1 MRFQAVCE
9 LAQAWCWWKV
19 LESASTMN
27 VGVAVVD
34 SEAQVRTIEDPFPN
48 VAKHPLGLEIHC
60 RLAGRPERSFVCSR
74 ERDTENSISLFVRI
88 GNRPD
93 QDEFFDCLVKL
104 ARRKQFFRLVHDSVL
119 AVRR

>member
-1 MRFQAVCE
+1 LVLTSHHHYHLLVRPEMRFQAVCE

-60 RLAGRPERSFVCSR
+60 RLAGAEV
-74 ERDTENSISLFVRI
+74 V
-88 GNRPD
+88 
-93 QDEFFDCLVKL
+93 V
-104 ARRKQFFRLVHDSVL
+104 
-119 AVRR
+119 AVEGAVV